1 MFTGTYTALVSPFRG
16 GTIDE
21 DAFAELIEG
30 QIAGGVDGIVPVG
43 TTGESPTVDLEEH
56 LHLID
61 LAVRFAKARVKVIAG
76 TGSNAT
82 TEAIYLSKHA
92 ADKGADG
99 LLLVNPYYNK
109 PSQEGLYRHY
119 QAIARAIPLP
129 IMLYSVPSRTGG
141 EIAVETVVRLAND
154 LPNIVSLKEAGG
166 NVDRTSQLCA
176 AVPKGFT
183 VLSGDDSLTIPFLS
197 VGAVGLVSVASN
209 VIPGEVS
216 KMVAAYRNGK
226 LAEALALHRL
236 YSPLFKNLFIEP
248 NPVPAKTALAWMGKM
263 SSEVRL
269 PLCEM
274 SDPSAKILRETLVNL
289 GLIS

>member
-82 TEAIYLSKHA
+82 AEAIYLSKHA

-274 SDPSAKILRETLVNL
+274 SDASAKILRETLVNL

>member
-1 MFTGTYTALVSPFRG
+1 MFTGTYTALVTPFRG

-21 DAFAELIEG
+21 DAFATLIEG

-56 LHLID
+56 IYLIE
-61 LAVRFAKARVKVIAG
+61 LAVRFANGRVKVIAG